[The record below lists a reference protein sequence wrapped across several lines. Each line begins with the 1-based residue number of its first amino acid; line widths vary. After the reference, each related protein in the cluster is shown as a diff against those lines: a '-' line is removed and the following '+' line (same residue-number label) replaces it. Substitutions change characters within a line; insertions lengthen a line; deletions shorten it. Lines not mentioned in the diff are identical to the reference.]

1 MSRIIKSSRINVVES
16 KPEVIEN
23 EEEKIPK
30 TDVANSDDEYDKIIE
45 IAEKRAED
53 IVKSAMVEAGG
64 IKDSVLAAARE
75 DLEKIKKDAHEK
87 GYSQGQKK
95 GRSEGHEEGFKEG
108 HDKGYSE
115 GKDKSEILIKEANEI
130 KRGYLKEKEDTLNS
144 IEKDV
149 IKLVSQITKKVLNQ
163 KIEENDETII
173 NLVLK
178 GLESLNSKD
187 DIRIR
192 VSKEDFEKVD
202 SAKEDILSK
211 VNLISNLTVDV
222 DSNLKRGDCII
233 ESSKGNVDVSVKTQI
248 KIVEEEMQSL
258 LDSE

>member
-1 MSRIIKSSRINVVES
+1 MSRIIKSSRINIVES
-16 KPEVIEN
+16 KPQPIEN
-23 EEEKIPK
+23 EEYKAPK
-30 TDVANSDDEYDKIIE
+30 EDVASSDDEYDKIIE

-53 IVKSAMVEAGG
+53 IVNSAMVEAGG
-64 IKDSVLAAARE
+64 IKDSVLKAAEE

-87 GYSQGQKK
+87 AYREGQEQGHSKGY
-95 GRSEGHEEGFKEG
+95 EEGFKEG
-108 HDKGYSE
+108 QDKGYSE
-115 GKDKSEILIKEANEI
+115 GKDKSEILIKQANDI
-130 KRGYLKEKEDTLNS
+130 KRETLSEKETALNS

-149 IKLVSQITKKVLNQ
+149 IELVRQITEKVLNK
-163 KIEENDETII
+163 KIEEDDETII

-202 SAKEDILSK
+202 LAKEDILSK
-211 VNLISNLTVDV
+211 VNLIETLKVDI
-222 DSNLKRGDCII
+222 DSNLERGDCII

-248 KIVEEEMQSL
+248 KIVEEEIQSL